1 MIIDKNTTFMT
12 KDKSELQRD
21 FKLDYIM
28 VNKSP
33 ISGYPYIHIRFY
45 NEDTDTKCQRDYS
58 YINNPLLNDVSLGE
72 VIDALYKRFENDLF
86 AFEEINYII
95 DETIWNLVGSKNNK
109 N

>member
-1 MIIDKNTTFMT
+1 MIIDKNITVMT

-28 VNKSP
+28 INKS
-33 ISGYPYIHIRFY
+33 SVFGSPYIHIRFY

-72 VIDALYKRFENDLF
+72 VIDALYCTQFH
-86 AFEEINYII
+86 
-95 DETIWNLVGSKNNK
+95 
-109 N
+109 